1 MFEQWHENI
10 SLKCF
15 LQTTVK
21 LPEWCLGGSK
31 SKGLDKDILE
41 TDQDDL
47 KLIDFNISKRVRD
60 PEKFIESESPFTSQF
75 QLSNEFTSKYEY
87 FMTGKVAEIQFEVQ
101 QLRDRLDRYMSKFP
115 TRFAENSDTH

>member
-1 MFEQWHENI
+1 MGCQTDSLQQYVDMMNKAENLWENCLNTVTRLKFEELRDKHHMEVQELCREIKREKLYREEQCRKVFEQWHENI

-41 TDQDDL
+41 TD
-47 KLIDFNISKRVRD
+47 
-60 PEKFIESESPFTSQF
+60 
-75 QLSNEFTSKYEY
+75 
-87 FMTGKVAEIQFEVQ
+87 
-101 QLRDRLDRYMSKFP
+101 
-115 TRFAENSDTH
+115 